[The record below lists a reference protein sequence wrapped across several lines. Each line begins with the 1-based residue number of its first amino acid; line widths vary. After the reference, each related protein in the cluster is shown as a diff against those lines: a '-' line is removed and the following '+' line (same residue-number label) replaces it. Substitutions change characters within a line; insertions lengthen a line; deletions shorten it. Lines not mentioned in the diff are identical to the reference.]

1 MYLNQFYKY
10 KRIWYED
17 SARTMT
23 NTYSGY
29 MFNRVRVEKAGR
41 GGEEGRVKEEKEG
54 KGGRGYLRYFF
65 FFFYKMTRYI
75 ILFQPA
81 K

>member
-1 MYLNQFYKY
+1 ML
-10 KRIWYED
+10 
-17 SARTMT
+17 
-23 NTYSGY
+23 
-29 MFNRVRVEKAGR
+29 NRVRVEISVG
-41 GGEEGRVKEEKEG
+41 VKG
-54 KGGRGYLRYFF
+54 KKDNFDIF

>member
-10 KRIWYED
+10 KRIWYENC
-17 SARTMT
+17 ARTMT

-41 GGEEGRVKEEKEG
+41 GGEEGRVKEEIRKN
-54 KGGRGYLRYFF
+54 GRGYLRYFF
-65 FFFYKMTRYI
+65 SSTK
-75 ILFQPA
+75 
-81 K
+81 